1 MHRQKPVDMFYSK
14 IARLKVDHDSFGKTN
29 DMIRGEVEA
38 DRPRRGDPILVDFD
52 GIPTNLFRNVVDD
65 HLMQI
70 SHIFR
75 GVDHLPDAPYDLAL
89 YK

>member
-1 MHRQKPVDMFYSK
+1 MV
-14 IARLKVDHDSFGKTN
+14 
-29 DMIRGEVEA
+29 RGEVEA
-38 DRPRRGDPILVDFD
+38 DGCRRGDPILIDFD

-75 GVDHLPDAPYDLAL
+75 GVEHMSDTPFDLAL